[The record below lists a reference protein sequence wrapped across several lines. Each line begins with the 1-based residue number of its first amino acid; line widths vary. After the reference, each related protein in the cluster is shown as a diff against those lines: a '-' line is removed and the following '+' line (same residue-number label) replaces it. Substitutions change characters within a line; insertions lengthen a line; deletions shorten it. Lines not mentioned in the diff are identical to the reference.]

1 MSEDKAIRT
10 GTHVITGNDAMIEGA
25 ISAGCRFFAGYPITP
40 QNEVP
45 EMFSVRLPEVGGNF
59 IQMEDEIGSIAAVVG
74 ASLAGAK
81 AMTSTSGP
89 GFSLMQEYISQA
101 AQSEIPIV
109 VGDVQRTGPGSGI
122 VSVPHHGDVMQARYG
137 GNGDYEIIAVA
148 PSTAQESYDLTIE
161 AFNLAEKWRTP
172 AIILSDAM
180 LGHCREKVI
189 IPPADELK
197 KNIIERKIAPKKGFK
212 AFSYEE
218 NGEVKVPPPLQL
230 GTYAFP
236 FWLPTVSHNEFGIPV
251 MDTVP
256 EGSLKMVRRLCDKI
270 IKNEQKITISESYY
284 LDDADVAVIAYGLP
298 SRTGLRA
305 VREAR
310 AEGIKAGL
318 LKLKTVWP
326 FAETEVQKVAESVKS
341 IVVPEI
347 NMGQLFIEID
357 RIAAKNNI
365 SAHLVIQISK
375 LHEPHE
381 ILSKIKEVA

>member
-25 ISAGCRFFAGYPITP
+25 IVAGCRFFAGYPITP

-59 IQMEDEIGSIAAVVG
+59 IQMEDEIASIAAVVG
-74 ASLAGAK
+74 ASLAGTK

-109 VGDVQRTGPGSGI
+109 VGNVQRTGPGSGI

-137 GNGDYEIIAVA
+137 GNGDYEIIALA
-148 PSTAQESYDLTIE
+148 PATAQESFDLTIE
-161 AFNLAEKWRTP
+161 AFNLAETWRTP

-180 LGHCREKVI
+180 LGHCREKVV
-189 IPPADELK
+189 IPSAEEIK
-197 KNIIERKIAPKKGFK
+197 ERVVERKIAPEKRFK
-212 AFSYEE
+212 PFTYEE
-218 NGEVKVPPPLQL
+218 KGELIVPPPLQL
-230 GTYAFP
+230 GTHAFP
-236 FWLPTVSHNEFGIPV
+236 FWLPTVSHNEFGIPIL
-251 MDTVP
+251 DTVP
-256 EGSLKMVRRLCDKI
+256 QGSFKMVQRLCDKI
-270 IKNEQKITISESYY
+270 TKNEEKITRTQSYY
-284 LDDADVAVIAYGLP
+284 MDDADVAVIAYGLP
-298 SRTGLRA
+298 ARTGLRA

-310 AEGIKAGL
+310 EQGIKAGL
-318 LKLKTVWP
+318 LRLLTIWP
-326 FAETEVQKVAESVKS
+326 FASSAVEKAAESVKS
-341 IVVPEI
+341 IIVPEI

-357 RIAAKNNI
+357 RVAAKNGI
-365 SAHLVIQISK
+365 SAHLITQISK

-381 ILSKIKEVA
+381 ILSKIKEVI